1 MEEETHSG
9 PPNIATEE
17 RERKIEVSLESHG
30 ISRQDKEAGSSR
42 IIWGASWISVKGWG
56 PLDGGTGDH
65 CERTLEAC
73 QEGGTGPDRA
83 SILLLSDGLRHGESH
98 VVR

>member
-1 MEEETHSG
+1 ME
-9 PPNIATEE
+9 
-17 RERKIEVSLESHG
+17 
-30 ISRQDKEAGSSR
+30 
-42 IIWGASWISVKGWG
+42 GWG

-73 QEGGTGPDRA
+73 QEGGPGPDRA
-83 SILLLSDGLRHGESH
+83 SILLLSDGLRRGESQ